1 MNFKKTLVATAI
13 VLALMTSGAAYAEG
27 KLIVAIYKSGTQQ
40 YFIDQ
45 TAGFTKAAKE
55 LGYDARIINVEL
67 DANQAIS
74 AVSDAIASGA
84 KGIGLTA
91 PDQAMGPAAAKAAKD
106 AGIPL
111 IATDDP
117 LKDSTGA

>member
-1 MNFKKTLVATAI
+1 MKFTKTLVATA
-13 VLALMTSGAAYAEG
+13 ALLTMMTSGAAFADG

-45 TAGFTKAAKE
+45 GVGFTKAAKE
-55 LGYDARIINVEL
+55 LGYEARIINVEL
-67 DANQAIS
+67 DANLAIS

-91 PDQAMGPAAAKAAKD
+91 PDQAMGQRLPKRPKMLAFR
-106 AGIPL
+106 
-111 IATDDP
+111 
-117 LKDSTGA
+117 